1 MKYTISNHYLSAT
14 IDSLGAQLASL
25 KKFEE
30 DQEYIWKADPEV
42 WGRHAPILF
51 PIVGRL
57 KDDNYRHDGKEYSM
71 GQHGFARNL
80 EFENLLNESDELI
93 FELKESEE
101 TLKNYPFQFTLR
113 VTYTLSKN
121 ILFNTYEVS
130 TEGNREIYFSI
141 GGHPG
146 FTCPIDEG
154 SKRSDY
160 YLEFEKEETVG
171 SHILTG
177 GTISDET
184 KPIIVNKKIDLID
197 NLFDEDA
204 LILKNLNSKKL
215 SLKHKSGKV
224 VLHFHFPEFP
234 YLGIWSINQTSPY
247 VCIEPWFGLA
257 DSSRHDGDLT
267 KKEGIQ
273 KLSPGDVFRCEY
285 GIEID

>member
-1 MKYTISNHYLSAT
+1 MEYTISNHYLSAT
-14 IDSLGAQLASL
+14 IDSLGAQLTSL
-25 KKFEE
+25 KKTEE
-30 DQEYIWKADPEV
+30 AQEYIWKADPEIWV
-42 WGRHAPILF
+42 RHAPILF

-57 KDDNYRHDGKEYSM
+57 KGDKYRYEGKEYSL

-80 EFENLLNESDELI
+80 EFEILLKDSDKLI
-93 FELKESEE
+93 FVLKESEE
-101 TLKNYPFQFTLR
+101 TLENYPFPFTLR
-113 VTYTLSKN
+113 VTYTLWKN
-121 ILFNTYEVS
+121 ILYNTYEVS
-130 TEGNREIYFSI
+130 TEGSQEIYFSI

-146 FTCPIDEG
+146 FTCPIDPG
-154 SKRSDY
+154 SQRSDY
-160 YLEFEKEETVG
+160 YLEFEKEETV
-171 SHILTG
+171 SSQILTG
-177 GTISDET
+177 GTISNET
-184 KPIIVNKKIDLID
+184 KPIIVHKKIDLID

-204 LILKNLNSKKL
+204 LIFKNLNSEKL
-215 SLKHKSGKV
+215 GLKHKSGKA

-257 DSSRHDGDLT
+257 DSYDHDGDLT